1 MIRALVLQAQHDDAE
16 TKHQAGRI
24 QLFAGLLDN
33 VDRDA
38 S

>member
-1 MIRALVLQAQHDDAE
+1 MIRALVLQAQHDGAE

-24 QLFAGLLDN
+24 QLFAGPLDN